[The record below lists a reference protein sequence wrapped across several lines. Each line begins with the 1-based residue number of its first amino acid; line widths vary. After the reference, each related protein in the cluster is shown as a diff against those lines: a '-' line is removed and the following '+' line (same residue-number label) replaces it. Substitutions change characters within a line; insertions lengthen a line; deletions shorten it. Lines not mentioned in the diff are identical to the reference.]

1 MSKDDLIRIDGRVSD
16 ATGGGNYQ
24 VLLDNGVSITA
35 RLSGKMKRFK
45 IRIIVGDKVTV
56 GVSPYDPSHGLIT
69 HRQKIT

>member
-1 MSKDDLIRIDGRVSD
+1 MSKEDLIRIDGRVSD

-24 VLLDNGVSITA
+24 ILLDNGVTISA

-56 GVSPYDPSHGLIT
+56 GLSPYDPTHGLIT
-69 HRQKIT
+69 HRQKVG